1 MEKQQIDQSHDSQ
14 AALSPMAALGKPP
27 ATAAEAG
34 GQSGEQIDGWAGSP
48 ETAAAKESVRRDAA
62 AVTGPANGN
71 APSATALA
79 AQVNLPSPSADLAA
93 AGGGIV
99 GPELLAHVAAQ
110 EQQLKADALT
120 RGYQAVVAG
129 GAAANG
135 QPEAEAAI
143 EAAPPEMKQAAKEV
157 AADKSSGAPL
167 PEETRAKMETKLGAK
182 FDDVQ
187 IHTGDSRVDAIGAGA
202 ATTGGAH
209 VYFAPGK
216 YQPGT
221 AEGEKLIAHELT
233 HVVQQRD
240 AAPAGKATIAGSNS
254 AAEQQAEKV
263 GEAVHGDQAVETVA
277 AGTAAPDAMHLG
289 EAGVHQGIE
298 LEASGVG
305 GKFDPDKL
313 TPQQKAALEM
323 YSGNFMRDYSQ
334 LAAPTP
340 LKALSNI
347 PSTHKGGVTGAA
359 GARVL
364 MDAIVQSIAILELG
378 KDIGKSLVTSQ
389 NIGVYKAEQHLDNPM
404 GTSGSNDF
412 ITGGPKPKLA
422 ASPDPKCLKTVDA
435 RGDSVML
442 EPGKGTASNDAATN
456 AAHGGSSMPG
466 LQYENP
472 SLYQVG
478 EGGLANHLLNSTEH
492 AKDRLLAAAS
502 AGPTSVGRM
511 NMGMGQHVI
520 EDYFSHSNFIEV
532 ALNSYVNDAMHA
544 RKAHKKAAAGKSPE
558 QAAAISSFIDG
569 FVDKDGK
576 PKEGATTGK
585 AAGGVNAEFSF
596 VDTLYDQKTPDGKQA
611 VTTGT
616 FGGTD
621 TKVSLGHVLLPKL
634 PLLESALHKGVD
646 STFGVIDKAAKDK
659 KPPTWQ
665 TIKGL
670 LAHEGRN
677 GAIAETMLEAC
688 NSVGLAVPCPSGFH
702 LTYKEVGLPMLGTIS
717 VPNGMD
723 LSYTNVGVSEALVT
737 GAGTYVAV
745 METLEG
751 IKKASGYLFLDG
763 VITAIQ
769 EKVKQAMT
777 AVGAA
782 VRAKMTEMISQYIR
796 EMYNI
801 DAKEAAHAGV
811 GELSHMAEEKMH
823 EMEERTSMQ
832 SRLQD
837 GGDLHGLTEQGDNGK
852 AELERRVGPV
862 RAKNEGMPKA
872 TWGTHANPWVTVNPL
887 PPSHSEIS
895 KDHPPHEHEDKH
907 PEWHN
912 ESAEKKAIKDGV
924 NEGWDKVHDHDH
936 NEEGEEHGHE
946 ALNGGSSFYELHR
959 RLAVE
964 ADRHVMKQME
974 TVWGGKQLIPGKNID
989 EDGMAVSHD
998 KMLKDSKGVAKDA
1011 SEASERGGFRH
1022 AQSDARVPAA
1032 MRDRPEVMSLLD
1044 LVDYFVS
1051 HPTAS
1056 TWWRSIFDSY
1066 IASDGEKVHADILAR
1081 NKTRGRRQAPG
1092 K

>member
-1 MEKQQIDQSHDSQ
+1 MSEHQQPIDHSHASQ
-14 AALSPMAALGKPP
+14 AALMPMAALSKPP
-27 ATAAEAG
+27 AQGAPAE
-34 GQSGEQIDGWAGSP
+34 QSAEQIDGWAGSP
-48 ETAAAKESVRRDAA
+48 ETAAAKESVRKDAA
-62 AVTGPANGN
+62 ATTGATTGAANGA
-71 APSATALA
+71 APSPAALE
-79 AQVNLPSPSADLAA
+79 AQVNLPSPSAELAA

-110 EQQLKADALT
+110 EQALKADALT

-135 QPEAEAAI
+135 QPQAEAAI
-143 EAAPPEMKQAAKEV
+143 AAAPPEMKKAAQEV
-157 AADKSSGAPL
+157 ATDKSSGSPL
-167 PEETRAKMETKLGAK
+167 PEELRAEMETKIGHA

-187 IHTGDSRVDAIGAGA
+187 VHEGDARVDALGAGA
-202 ATTGGAH
+202 ATAGTH
-209 VYFAPGK
+209 IYFAPGK
-216 YQPGT
+216 FQPKT
-221 AEGEKLIAHELT
+221 AEGKKLIAHELT
-233 HVVQQRD
+233 HVKQQKNATPG
-240 AAPAGKATIAGSNS
+240 AATVAGSSS
-254 AAEQQAEKV
+254 AAELEAEKV
-263 GEAVHGDQAVETVA
+263 GEAVHGDKPVEQIA
-277 AGTAAPDAMHLG
+277 AGTATDAVHLG

-298 LEASGVG
+298 LEAAGVG

-412 ITGGPKPKLA
+412 ITGGAKPKLA
-422 ASPDPKCLKTVDA
+422 ASPDPKCLKTLDA

-442 EPGKGTASNDAATN
+442 EPGKGTASADAATN
-456 AAHGGSSMPG
+456 ATHGGSSMPG

-472 SLYQVG
+472 SLYEVG
-478 EGGLANHLLNSTEH
+478 ESGLANHLLNSTEH

-532 ALNSYVNDAMHA
+532 ALNRYINDAMRS
-544 RKAHKKAAAGKSPE
+544 RKAHKQAAAGKPPE
-558 QAAAISSFIDG
+558 QQAAINNFLDG
-569 FVDKDGK
+569 YIDKDGK
-576 PKEGATTGK
+576 PKGKEATDAK
-585 AAGGVNAEFSF
+585 SAGGVHAEFSF

-634 PLLESALHKGVD
+634 PLLEAALHKGVD
-646 STFGVIDKAAKDK
+646 STFGVIDKAAKEK
-659 KPPTWQ
+659 KAPTWQ

-677 GAIAETMLEAC
+677 GAIAEVMLEAC
-688 NSVGLAVPCPSGFH
+688 NSVGLAVPCPTGFH
-702 LTYKEVGLPMLGTIS
+702 LTYKEVGLPLIGTMS

-723 LSYTNVGVSEALVT
+723 LSYTNVGVSEAIVG

-751 IKKASGYLFLDG
+751 LKKASGYLFLDG

-801 DAKEAAHAGV
+801 DAKQAAHASV
-811 GELSHMAEEKMH
+811 GELSHMAEEQMH
-823 EMEERTSMQ
+823 EMEEKTSLQ
-832 SRLQD
+832 SRLQA
-837 GGDLHGLTEQGDNGK
+837 GGDLHDLTEQGDNGK

-862 RAKNEGMPKA
+862 RAKNEGMPKG

-895 KDHPPHEHEDKH
+895 KDHPPHEHEDGH
-907 PEWHN
+907 PEWHKD
-912 ESAEKKAIKDGV
+912 SDEKKAIRDGV
-924 NEGWDKVHDHDH
+924 NKGWDDVHDHEH

-974 TVWGGKQLIPGKNID
+974 TVWGGKQLIPGKNVD
-989 EDGMAVSHD
+989 EDDMSVSHA
-998 KMLKDSKGVAKDA
+998 KMLKDAKGVAKDA

-1022 AQSDARVPAA
+1022 AQSDARLPQA

-1056 TWWRSIFDSY
+1056 TWWHGIFDSY
-1066 IASDGEKVHADILAR
+1066 IAQNGSKVHADILAR
-1081 NKTRGRRQAPG
+1081 NKTRGRRG
-1092 K
+1092 

>member
-1 MEKQQIDQSHDSQ
+1 MEKQQVERQDQNASKMPMS
-14 AALSPMAALGKPP
+14 AL
-27 ATAAEAG
+27 AG
-34 GQSGEQIDGWAGSP
+34 PGPVTSGEQSSEQAAAWAGSP

-62 AVTGPANGN
+62 SAN
-71 APSATALA
+71 APSAAALE
-79 AQVNLPSPSADLAA
+79 AQVNLPSPTAELAT

-99 GPELLAHVAAQ
+99 GPELLAHVAAE
-110 EQQLKADALT
+110 EQKLKGDALT

-135 QPEAEAAI
+135 QPEAQAAIAAASPEMREAATS
-143 EAAPPEMKQAAKEV
+143 M

-167 PEETRAKMETKLGAK
+167 PDDVRAKMETKLGAD
-182 FDDVQ
+182 FSDVQ
-187 IHTGDSRVDAIGAGA
+187 VHVGDDRASTLGAGA
-202 ATTGGAH
+202 ATAGTH
-209 VYFAPGK
+209 IYFAPGK

-221 AEGEKLIAHELT
+221 AEGDKLLAHELT
-233 HVVQQRD
+233 HVVQQRG
-240 AAPAGKATIAGSNS
+240 AQTKGAGGAVVAGSS
-254 AAEQQAEKV
+254 SHAEQEAEKV
-263 GEAVHGDQAVETVA
+263 GAAVHAGADVAPIA
-277 AGTAAPDAMHLG
+277 AGTAAADVHLG

-298 LEASGVG
+298 LEAAGVG

-340 LKALSNI
+340 LAALSNI

-378 KDIGKSLVTSQ
+378 KDIGKSLVTSK

-404 GTSGSNDF
+404 GTAGANDF
-412 ITGGPKPKLA
+412 ITDGPKPKLA

-435 RGDSVML
+435 RGDEVVTEAGSSD
-442 EPGKGTASNDAATN
+442 KATAST
-456 AAHGGSSMPG
+456 HGGSSMPG

-472 SLYQVG
+472 DLYQVG

-492 AKDRLLAAAS
+492 AKDRFLDAAK
-502 AGPTSVGRM
+502 AGPSPTGRM

-532 ALNSYVNDAMHA
+532 ALNRYINDAVSS
-544 RKAHKKAAAGKSPE
+544 RKQHKNAAAGKSPE
-558 QAAAISSFIDG
+558 QAAALNKFYDG
-569 FVDKDGK
+569 FIDKDGK
-576 PKEGATTGK
+576 PKAGATTAK
-585 AAGGVNAEFSF
+585 AAGGVHAEFSF
-596 VDTLYDQKTPDGKQA
+596 VDTLYDQKTPDGRQA

-634 PLLESALHKGVD
+634 PLLESALHKGID
-646 STFGVIDKAAKDK
+646 STFGVIDKAAKEK
-659 KPPTWQ
+659 KAPTWQ

-677 GAIAETMLEAC
+677 GAIAEVMLEAC
-688 NSVGLAVPCPSGFH
+688 NSVGLAVPCPTGFH
-702 LTYKEVGLPMLGTIS
+702 LTYKEVGLPLLGSIS
-717 VPNGMD
+717 VPNGID
-723 LSYTNVGVSEALVT
+723 LDTTNVGVSQALVT

-745 METLEG
+745 MEALDNM
-751 IKKASGYLFLDG
+751 KKASGYLFLDG

-782 VRAKMTEMISQYIR
+782 VRAKMSEMISQYIR

-801 DAKEAAHAGV
+801 DAKDAAHASV
-811 GELSHMAEEKMH
+811 GELSHMAEEQMH
-823 EMEERTSMQ
+823 EMEEKTSMQ

-837 GGDLHGLTEQGDNGK
+837 GGDLHGLTEQGDNGRK
-852 AELERRVGPV
+852 ELERRVGPV
-862 RAKNEGMPKA
+862 KAKDESLPKA
-872 TWGTHANPWVTVNPL
+872 TWGTKANPWVTVNAL

-895 KDHPPHEHEDKH
+895 KDHPPHAHEDGH
-907 PEWHN
+907 PDWHK
-912 ESAEKKAIKDGV
+912 ESKEKEAIRDGV
-924 NEGWDKVHDHDH
+924 SEGWDKVHDHDH

-974 TVWGGKQLIPGKNID
+974 TIWGASIIPGKKID
-989 EDGMAVSHD
+989 EDGMAISHD
-998 KMLKDSKGVAKDA
+998 KMLKSASGTAKDA
-1011 SEASERGGFRH
+1011 SAASARGGFRH
-1022 AQSDARVPAA
+1022 AQSDERVPAEL
-1032 MRDRPEVMSLLD
+1032 RNRPEVMSLLN

-1066 IASDGEKVHADILAR
+1066 IASDSAKVYADILAR